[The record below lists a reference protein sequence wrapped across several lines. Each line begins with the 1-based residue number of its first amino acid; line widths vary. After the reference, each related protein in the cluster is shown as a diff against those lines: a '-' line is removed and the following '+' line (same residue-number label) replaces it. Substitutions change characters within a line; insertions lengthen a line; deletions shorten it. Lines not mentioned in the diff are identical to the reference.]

1 MHPVIDSKEVSHR
14 LPTKILS
21 FDTCGGLTDL
31 GACLRLQIEFF
42 RFESRLEAR
51 SLKIYSTVYLYGTVV
66 LA

>member
-42 RFESRLEAR
+42 RFESRLEA
-51 SLKIYSTVYLYGTVV
+51 
-66 LA
+66 